1 MAKQP
6 YLSINLNTGSAQG
19 GPTAAELAERIR
31 DQIGSNHLASGC
43 RLPPVRILALQLG
56 ISKNTVQR
64 AYDELV
70 AQGLVVNKRRVGLFL
85 AQPERDIPPA
95 PSAQAAPLELLDL
108 SIAAPFRYGRTTIK
122 DPFIM
127 LSGATIDR
135 DLLPVEQFSA
145 CLRSASKDH
154 KGRYAD
160 YPDIQGFAP
169 LRKKIAERLERRGI
183 PARAEDVVTTLGS
196 QQSLD
201 LVCRVL
207 PTRKIATENPAYQ
220 IGKALFEMNE
230 AKLAGLP
237 LDPFNGI
244 DLDDWE
250 KRIARFGPRLLY
262 LVPSFQNP
270 TGYCYSTTELN
281 RIVAF
286 SAQYGFGI
294 MEDDWGS
301 EVLSFSE
308 FRPSL
313 RAIGGD
319 DVLYVNAFTKK
330 LLPSM
335 RLGYVVG
342 NERTAPILTKSKH
355 VSVLGTP
362 LVIEA
367 ALFEFLDRGYYDV
380 HMKQLNAE
388 LDQRYKNCLDVLRET
403 MPKGVKWTSPG
414 GGLILWLEIPRSI
427 ELEKLSASL
436 QARNVRIMIS
446 NPAFMGAPHLHGFRI
461 CHSSLKPEAMRQ
473 GLEILGEELHK
484 LL

>member
-1 MAKQP
+1 MRKQP

-19 GPTAAELAERIR
+19 GPTAAELVERIR
-31 DQIGSNHLASGC
+31 TQISGNHLASGC
-43 RLPPVRILALQLG
+43 RLPPVRVLAHQLG

-70 AQGLVVNKRRVGLFL
+70 AQGLLENRHRVGLFL
-85 AQPERDIPPA
+85 AQPKRDIPPA
-95 PSAQAAPLELLDL
+95 PRTQAAPLQLLDL
-108 SIAAPFRYGRTTIK
+108 DIAAPFRYGRITHQ
-122 DPFIM
+122 DPFII

-135 DLLPVEQFSA
+135 DLLPVEQFGA

-154 KGRYAD
+154 QGRYAD

-183 PARAEDVVTTLGS
+183 PAHADHVVTTLGS

-207 PTRKIATENPAYQ
+207 ATRKIATENPAYQ

-244 DLDDWE
+244 DLDDWQR
-250 KRIARFGPRLLY
+250 RITRFGPRLLY

-270 TGYCYSTTELN
+270 TGYCYSTAELN
-281 RIVAF
+281 RIVDF

-319 DVLYVNAFTKK
+319 EVLYVNAFTKK

-335 RLGYVVG
+335 RLGFVVG
-342 NERTAPILTKSKH
+342 NERTAPILSKSKH

-362 LVIEA
+362 IVIEA

-380 HMKQLNAE
+380 HMKQLNIE
-388 LDQRYKNCLDVLRET
+388 LDQRYKNCLDVLRQT
-403 MPKGVKWTSPG
+403 MPEGVKWTAPG
-414 GGLILWLEIPRSI
+414 GGLILWLEIPRKVS
-427 ELEKLSASL
+427 LEALSTAL

-446 NPAFMGAPHLHGFRI
+446 NPAFMGTPHLHGFRL
-461 CHSSLKPEAMRQ
+461 CHSAIKPAAMQQ
-473 GLEILGEELHK
+473 GLEILGEELRQ